1 MSLCAADG
9 EWRTRKIN
17 LFAVIKGFVSQIK
30 VGADCSFD
38 TNLPFLPLM
47 NR

>member
-1 MSLCAADG
+1 MSLVVADG

-30 VGADCSFD
+30 VGADRSYFISVFVLFFD
-38 TNLPFLPLM
+38 V
-47 NR
+47 